1 MKKNF
6 FLPENVID
14 LFGQRSVGF
23 MTVNLGGFA
32 SNVHFAFGL
41 FDLIFFEG
49 IFQLCHFTSNICKSR
64 REKMCKQMYTSKL
77 NKFDQLIGKTNMGVS
92 LHEEKSFVNRLW
104 AESMNHII
112 NAPSKN
118 FLLKHLLP
126 IPQFTFQF
134 FVTTNDLYMIWPY
147 F

>member
-49 IFQLCHFTSNICKSR
+49 IFQLCHFTSNICNSR

-77 NKFDQLIGKTNMGVS
+77 NKFDQLIGKTNIGVS
-92 LHEEKSFVNRLW
+92 LQEEKSF
-104 AESMNHII
+104 ESYYKCSVQEFSVKTSTSNSTIYFSIFCDHKWLVHDL
-112 NAPSKN
+112 AL
-118 FLLKHLLP
+118 FL
-126 IPQFTFQF
+126 
-134 FVTTNDLYMIWPY
+134 V
-147 F
+147 

>member
-6 FLPENVID
+6 CFLPENVID

-92 LHEEKSFVNRLW
+92 LQEEKSFVNRLW
-104 AESMNHII
+104 TESR
-112 NAPSKN
+112 SKN
-118 FLLKHLLP
+118 FLLKPLLP

-134 FVTTNDLYMIWPY
+134 SVTTNDLYMIWPY

>member
-1 MKKNF
+1 MLTNYSFQILLTLKNEITKQGIINQGMIWERKNKNFEF

-23 MTVNLGGFA
+23 MAVNLGGFA

-77 NKFDQLIGKTNMGVS
+77 NKFDQLIGKTNIGVS
-92 LHEEKSFVNRLW
+92 LQEEKSFVNRLW
-104 AESMNHII
+104 AES
-112 NAPSKN
+112 
-118 FLLKHLLP
+118 
-126 IPQFTFQF
+126 
-134 FVTTNDLYMIWPY
+134 
-147 F
+147 

>member
-14 LFGQRSVGF
+14 LFGQRSIGF

-49 IFQLCHFTSNICKSR
+49 IFQLCHFTSNICNSR

-92 LHEEKSFVNRLW
+92 LQEEKSFVNSLW
-104 AESMNHII
+104 AESYCKWSVQEFSVKKSTSNSTIYFSIFCDHKWLVHDL
-112 NAPSKN
+112 AL
-118 FLLKHLLP
+118 FL
-126 IPQFTFQF
+126 
-134 FVTTNDLYMIWPY
+134 V
-147 F
+147 

>member
-1 MKKNF
+1 MGLQKKYKLTNKSWYRMKKNF

-49 IFQLCHFTSNICKSR
+49 IFQLCHFTSNI
-64 REKMCKQMYTSKL
+64 T
-77 NKFDQLIGKTNMGVS
+77 I
-92 LHEEKSFVNRLW
+92 
-104 AESMNHII
+104 
-112 NAPSKN
+112 PSKTSSLSLVLMKIRILI
-118 FLLKHLLP
+118 FLTKSLL
-126 IPQFTFQF
+126 IMLISVSGIHRTSAKKWCQ
-134 FVTTNDLYMIWPY
+134 
-147 F
+147 

>member
-23 MTVNLGGFA
+23 MAVNLGGFA

-49 IFQLCHFTSNICKSR
+49 IFQLCHFTSNICNSR

-77 NKFDQLIGKTNMGVS
+77 NKFDQLIGKTNMRVS
-92 LHEEKSFVNRLW
+92 LQEEKSFVNRLW
-104 AESMNHII
+104 TETYYKCSVQEFSVKTSTSNSTIYFSIFCDHKWIVHDLV
-112 NAPSKN
+112 P
-118 FLLKHLLP
+118 FL
-126 IPQFTFQF
+126 
-134 FVTTNDLYMIWPY
+134 V
-147 F
+147 